1 MVCFVDVGY
10 SSMQVSV
17 VAFKKGQLKVG
28 PKADAKNSL
37 SLRTNTWILETL
49 KSKPKSQIQVMSHVC
64 DRAFGGKDLD
74 EMIFQH
80 FADEF
85 KSKYKVDART
95 EQKASLRLK
104 MQVNPKPET

>member
-1 MVCFVDVGY
+1 
-10 SSMQVSV
+10 MQASV
-17 VAFKKGQLKVG
+17 VAINKGQLEVM
-28 PKADAKNSL
+28 SQVQL
-37 SLRTNTWILETL
+37 L
-49 KSKPKSQIQVMSHVC
+49 KSCAPCPLPAPEHGPQNSRTLNARIRIQVMSHVC

-74 EMIFQH
+74 EMLFQH

-104 MQVNPKPET
+104 MQVRI

>member
-1 MVCFVDVGY
+1 
-10 SSMQVSV
+10 
-17 VAFKKGQLKVG
+17 
-28 PKADAKNSL
+28 
-37 SLRTNTWILETL
+37 
-49 KSKPKSQIQVMSHVC
+49 MSHVC

-74 EMIFQH
+74 EMLFQH

-104 MQVNPKPET
+104 MQVRI